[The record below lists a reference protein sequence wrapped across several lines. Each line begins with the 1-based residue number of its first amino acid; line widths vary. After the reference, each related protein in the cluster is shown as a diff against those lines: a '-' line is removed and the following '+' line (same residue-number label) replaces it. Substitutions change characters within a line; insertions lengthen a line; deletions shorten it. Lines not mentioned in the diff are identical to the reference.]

1 MERGLEGELAQLRQP
16 PASAGLG
23 GGACT
28 SRPAFIYK
36 QQQGGPSLLHLSL
49 CLLIQLSRMRASS

>member
-1 MERGLEGELAQLRQP
+1 MERGLEGELAQLGQP

-36 QQQGGPSLLHLSL
+36 QQQGGPSLHLSL
-49 CLLIQLSRMRASS
+49 CLLIQLSTMRASS